1 MPKLRSLVPILLC
14 VVLLLALCASVAT
27 GAPVAKAATEQAKVK
42 SLDKANAEETD
53 FLASLNADDEK
64 QNDQKEDAP
73 LYVTALRFIL
83 SLALVLGLVYVTIL
97 GLKKFTGM
105 RGLGALGVGQHR
117 IKVLENSSL
126 GANRSLHLVE
136 VGSKKL
142 LIASTPN
149 QISLITEFAA
159 DEISDTNSGQ
169 SGGGFKDQLSTFMG
183 NKPDTTQTAKSVAE
197 MLRESS
203 SFLQDKV
210 REVGSF
216 RRNFTNVESR

>member
-1 MPKLRSLVPILLC
+1 MAKLRSLVPILLC
-14 VVLLLALCASVAT
+14 VVLLLAVCASFAA
-27 GAPVAKAATEQAKVK
+27 GAPAAKAAAEQAKVK
-42 SLDKANAEETD
+42 TLDKANAEETD
-53 FLASLNADDEK
+53 FLASLNADEEK
-64 QNDQKEDAP
+64 YDKKKDAP

-105 RGLGALGVGQHR
+105 RGLGALGVGQHK

-126 GANRSLHLVE
+126 GANRSLHLIE

-142 LIASTPN
+142 LLASTPN
-149 QISLITEFAA
+149 QVSLITEFAA
-159 DEISDTNSGQ
+159 DEISDTDSGQ
-169 SGGGFKDQLSTFMG
+169 PGGGFKDHLATFMG